1 MKLHLECERTIHF
14 QKVDGT
20 QGVLKEGAQAYMH
33 FITSKKIDIWMRA
46 TVLELH
52 DEGLRVRSDDGLRW
66 NFFYSDL
73 KDVSIAIGSHRK
85 PHGTKLRVKDRG
97 IVKIKNIVDDWRS
110 KT

>member
-73 KDVSIAIGSHRK
+73 KDVSTQK
-85 PHGTKLRVKDRG
+85 PDAVTRAEVERL
-97 IVKIKNIVDDWRS
+97 INF
-110 KT
+110 

>member
-52 DEGLRVRSDDGLRW
+52 DEGLRVQSDDGLRW
-66 NFFYSDL
+66 NLSLIHISEPTRLGMISYAVFCL
-73 KDVSIAIGSHRK
+73 KKKKKKRDMKVR
-85 PHGTKLRVKDRG
+85 T
-97 IVKIKNIVDDWRS
+97 
-110 KT
+110 

>member
-46 TVLELH
+46 TVLEH
-52 DEGLRVRSDDGLRW
+52 RGEVGTPVTDGRVGHL
-66 NFFYSDL
+66 N
-73 KDVSIAIGSHRK
+73 IH
-85 PHGTKLRVKDRG
+85 HGTQNQCDIAERVLAQVEHAQGR
-97 IVKIKNIVDDWRS
+97 
-110 KT
+110 